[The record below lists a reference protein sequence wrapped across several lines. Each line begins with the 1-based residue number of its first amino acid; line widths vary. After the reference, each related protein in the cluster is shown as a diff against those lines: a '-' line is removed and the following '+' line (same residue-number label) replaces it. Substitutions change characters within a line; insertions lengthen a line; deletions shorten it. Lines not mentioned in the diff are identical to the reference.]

1 MKNLILFTPIF
12 FILISCGPSQN
23 EKEEIAILTCN
34 IMGESRNMDA
44 AIRLREINV
53 AREQIGEEKYL
64 STDYEIKEA
73 FKYGLC
79 KELVLNNDYQN
90 KLLEAKNIE
99 KAIEEL
105 AEETRRQELAEI
117 EADKAAKEENRKEMQ
132 EKWRTA
138 IVSHLKKVKIN
149 NALKKITLQK
159 LESGWRWVFSVSCDE
174 KVYGFNVGIR
184 IILKDNMGTFTS
196 KKLENGDN
204 NCQSGTNDKE
214 MLFRFY
220 AWQFVDKP
228 SLVEKLND
236 AYKHEYDSDYFMNR
250 DVGYLD
256 EDKYADEF
264 IQEINLLITG
274 VSKEQPKDFTFIMPA
289 EYGDT
294 LDEPYV
300 LKKLR

>member
-1 MKNLILFTPIF
+1 
-12 FILISCGPSQN
+12 
-23 EKEEIAILTCN
+23 
-34 IMGESRNMDA
+34 
-44 AIRLREINV
+44 
-53 AREQIGEEKYL
+53 
-64 STDYEIKEA
+64 
-73 FKYGLC
+73 
-79 KELVLNNDYQN
+79 
-90 KLLEAKNIE
+90 
-99 KAIEEL
+99 
-105 AEETRRQELAEI
+105 
-117 EADKAAKEENRKEMQ
+117 
-132 EKWRTA
+132 
-138 IVSHLKKVKIN
+138 
-149 NALKKITLQK
+149 
-159 LESGWRWVFSVSCDE
+159 
-174 KVYGFNVGIR
+174 VGIR